1 MIAAKNGCRLA
12 KTEARA
18 GPTRSIAVNQSRFV
32 STSGPTTAKAKPTQ
46 ASAPTSKLWSPS
58 CGEAS
63 SRSGTETT
71 QRKTALNRNGE

>member
-1 MIAAKNGCRLA
+1 MIAAKNGWRLA

-32 STSGPTTAKAKPTQ
+32 STSGPSTAKTKPIQ
-46 ASAPTSKLWSPS
+46 ASVPMSKLWSPS
-58 CGEAS
+58 CGAAS

-71 QRKTALNRNGE
+71 LRKTALSRNGE

>member
-1 MIAAKNGCRLA
+1 MIAAKNGWRLA
-12 KTEARA
+12 KTDARD

-32 STSGPTTAKAKPTQ
+32 STSGPSTANAKPIQ
-46 ASAPTSKLWSPS
+46 ASAPMSKLWSPS

-71 QRKTALNRNGE
+71 QRKTALSRNGE